1 MSNSLATMR
10 TGAARVTGRALWIRR
25 VSKKGIVFHSLRHTM
40 ATLLARAKMHPSV
53 AQKILRHAN
62 IETTLA
68 IYRHVDRIE
77 EMRAAVPK
85 LDFGPLEEQAPFKA
99 IALEP
104 VSYVARNNA
113 AIGVCGLDEGTS
125 NEPWPCAK
133 MAIRYRGT
141 DWEYRFARAP
151 NYASVRCD
159 ASLLRW
165 PGVSGAPPARTTG
178 CRCRSLRV
186 IW

>member
-1 MSNSLATMR
+1 
-10 TGAARVTGRALWIRR
+10 VALWIRR

-53 AQKILRHAN
+53 AQKTLRHAN

-68 IYRHVDRIE
+68 IYR
-77 EMRAAVPK
+77 
-85 LDFGPLEEQAPFKA
+85 
-99 IALEP
+99 
-104 VSYVARNNA
+104 
-113 AIGVCGLDEGTS
+113 
-125 NEPWPCAK
+125 
-133 MAIRYRGT
+133 
-141 DWEYRFARAP
+141 AP
-151 NYASVRCD
+151 NYARVRCA

-165 PGVSGAPPARTTG
+165 PGVSGTPPARTTG